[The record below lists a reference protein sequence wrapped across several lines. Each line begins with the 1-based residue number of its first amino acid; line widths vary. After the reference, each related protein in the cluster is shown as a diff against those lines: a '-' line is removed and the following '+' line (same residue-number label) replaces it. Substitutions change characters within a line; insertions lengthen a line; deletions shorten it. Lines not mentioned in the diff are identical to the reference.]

1 MSINVLFFQY
11 MFSIGIDDVQ
21 VFSEENAAALIFE
34 NVTVYAGDPWHN
46 AANGYMTNFVYS
58 TQ

>member
-1 MSINVLFFQY
+1 